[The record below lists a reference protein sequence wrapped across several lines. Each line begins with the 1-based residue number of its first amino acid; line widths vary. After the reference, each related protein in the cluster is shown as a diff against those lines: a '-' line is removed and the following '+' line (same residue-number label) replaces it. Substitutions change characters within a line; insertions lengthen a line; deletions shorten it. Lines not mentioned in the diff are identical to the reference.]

1 MQIVKGTQLSIA
13 YVRGQFP
20 RSSDERNCI
29 HIVCLNRSPCLEREL
44 IMGIIEL
51 HTRLNGT

>member
-29 HIVCLNRSPCLEREL
+29 HIVCLNRSPCLEK
-44 IMGIIEL
+44 GSD
-51 HTRLNGT
+51 HGYY

>member
-29 HIVCLNRSPCLEREL
+29 SKQKPLSRK
-44 IMGIIEL
+44 GK
-51 HTRLNGT
+51 